1 MSHSESIPQVP
12 SYAVNPG
19 ENVDLAQ
26 FPTSEKGPFAHK
38 KDSYEALRHHRHRI
52 IALQERLWAEHK
64 QSLLIVLQA
73 TDTGGK
79 DGTIRHVLRGVNP
92 QGCRVW
98 SFKEPSAEELDHD
111 FLWRVHQRT
120 PARGMMTVF
129 NRSQYEDVLVVRVHD
144 IVPEKVWQTRY
155 DQINNFERML
165 VQNNTTIVKFFLH
178 ISREEQ
184 QERLQA
190 RLDEPDKHWKFMK
203 SDLNERAF
211 WDNYQEAYADA
222 IARCSTEYAPWYVI
236 PADRKWYR
244 NVAVAQTIADTLEAM
259 DPQFPK
265 PVESLDTIVISD

>member
-1 MSHSESIPQVP
+1 MSHFESIPQVP

-26 FPTSEKGPFAHK
+26 LPTSEKGPFAHK

-203 SDLNERAF
+203 SDLNDRAL

-259 DPQFPK
+259 DPQFPEA
-265 PVESLDTIVISD
+265 VEGLDTIVISD

>member
-1 MSHSESIPQVP
+1 MSHFESIPQVP

-26 FPTSEKGPFAHK
+26 LPTSEKGPFAHK

-165 VQNNTTIVKFFLH
+165 VQNNMTIVKFFLH

-203 SDLNERAF
+203 SDLNDRAL

-259 DPQFPK
+259 DPQFPE
-265 PVESLDTIVISD
+265 PVEGLDTIVISD